1 MGIGAK
7 RGATERVGGCEPLL
21 RRNSRRS
28 ESRSARPVGHGPSLA
43 TAATAAIALVVL
55 GSAHP
60 AVASEPAH
68 VLGESRGC
76 IETPLAATLRPAR
89 VAAWADKLAPI
100 EVESPARAGVVS
112 IRLYGTDGEVDPDG
126 LAAFSRAAAQRDEDE
141 VHPLAVR
148 LVQLVFKAAYHF
160 GGARVIVVS
169 GFRPHASKHGMS
181 EALDFKLKGVRASI
195 LAAYLRGMPRTGV
208 GIYTH
213 PRTQYVHLDVREPS
227 FHWIDASPPG
237 VHWRE
242 GTLWD
247 KGAAKRDAAWTPEM
261 DLP

>member
-1 MGIGAK
+1 MGIAAKGASM
-7 RGATERVGGCEPLL
+7 TL
-21 RRNSRRS
+21 
-28 ESRSARPVGHGPSLA
+28 GPF
-43 TAATAAIALVVL
+43 ALCAL
-55 GSAHP
+55 CALS
-60 AVASEPAH
+60 PAH
-68 VLGESRGC
+68 ALAESRGC
-76 IETPLAATLRPAR
+76 IETPLVAALRPAR
-89 VAAWADKLAPI
+89 VVAWADKLAPI
-100 EVESPARAGVVS
+100 EVESPAKSGVAS
-112 IRLYGTDGEVDPDG
+112 IRLYGSDGEVDP
-126 LAAFSRAAAQRDEDE
+126 AALEAFERAATQPDDD
-141 VHPLAVR
+141 VHPLAAR

-160 GGARVIVVS
+160 GGRRVVVVS
-169 GFRPHASKHGMS
+169 GFRPHASKHGTN

-195 LAAYLRGMPRTGV
+195 LAAYLRGMPRAGV

-247 KGAAKRDAAWTPEM
+247 KNAAKRDAAWTPEM

>member
-1 MGIGAK
+1 
-7 RGATERVGGCEPLL
+7 
-21 RRNSRRS
+21 
-28 ESRSARPVGHGPSLA
+28 
-43 TAATAAIALVVL
+43 
-55 GSAHP
+55 
-60 AVASEPAH
+60 

-89 VAAWADKLAPI
+89 IAAWADKLAPI
-100 EVESPARAGVVS
+100 EVESPAKAGVVS

-148 LVQLVFKAAYHF
+148 LVQLVFKAVYHF
-160 GGARVIVVS
+160 GGARLIVVS
-169 GFRPHASKHGMS
+169 GFRPHASKHGTN

-195 LAAYLRGMPRTGV
+195 LAAYLRGMPRSGV

-213 PRTQYVHLDVREPS
+213 PRTQYVHLDVREAS

-247 KGAAKRDAAWTPEM
+247 KGAAKRDASWTPEM